1 MYMYVLNV
9 YAVRR
14 RNDTD
19 LGEFGELGE
28 FVPPVIKLG
37 KKLKECKK
45 LLVIYLFW
53 SGHRVLIAGDGKICS
68 TCC

>member
-1 MYMYVLNV
+1 MYVLNV

-14 RNDTD
+14 GNDTD
-19 LGEFGELGE
+19 LGEFGELRE

-45 LLVIYLFW
+45 LLFIYLF
-53 SGHRVLIAGDGKICS
+53 
-68 TCC
+68 